1 MDPLIMAAIA
11 LAALLLAGGVFAG
24 VVTALKLLFPDKDP
38 VQGRLEALKK
48 LKALNE
54 QAEKGPRKE
63 LFETLVEGV
72 TPLSQKFN
80 QGNSKH
86 ADNVKALLAQAGE
99 ADHDTAIHRFL
110 AVEMAV
116 GIICAALG
124 LTMGFMLGVKNFG
137 LGMGVMMALGAG
149 IAGMLLGK
157 YVALI
162 NIRSKAGKR
171 KTEIRYTLPDALD
184 LMVVCVEA
192 GLGLDSTVQRIG
204 DETERMAPELS
215 YEFKRLNKELNA
227 GIPRGEAFS
236 NLGTRSGVDELR
248 SLCSMIVQADKLGT
262 SVADS
267 LRVYAD
273 DVRVRRRQKA
283 EELAAKASTKMTVP
297 LVFFVFP
304 PLFIV
309 LMAPMLISAL
319 GTFMGGGA
327 SAITGGGGAPSP

>member
-1 MDPLIMAAIA
+1 MPPLTIA
-11 LAALLLAGGVFAG
+11 LIAFAGLLLVGAAFFLTFQSLA
-24 VVTALKLLFPDKDP
+24 LLFPEKDP
-38 VQGRLEALKK
+38 VHSRLDSLKQ
-48 LKALNE
+48 LKALGGR
-54 QAEKGPRKE
+54 AATPRKD
-63 LFETLVEGV
+63 LFETLVDFS
-72 TPLSQKFN
+72 TPLSQQFYR
-80 QGNSKH
+80 GNDRH
-86 ADNVKALLAQAGE
+86 YENVKTLLAQAGQ
-99 ADHDTAIHRFL
+99 ADHDTAVNRFL
-110 AVEMAV
+110 AVEIAV
-116 GIICAALG
+116 GMVCAGFGLLG
-124 LTMGFMLGVKNFG
+124 GFMIGVKNFG
-137 LGMGVMMALGAG
+137 LGMGMVVSVGAL
-149 IAGMLLGK
+149 IAGLLLGK
-157 YVALI
+157 YLALI

-171 KTEIRYTLPDALD
+171 KTEIRYTLPDTLD

-192 GLGLDSTVQRIG
+192 GLGLDSTIQRIG

-227 GIPRGEAFS
+227 GIQRGEAFS

-283 EELAAKASTKMTVP
+283 EELAAKASTKMTIP

-309 LMAPMLISAL
+309 LMAPMLISSL
-319 GTFMGGGA
+319 GSFMGGAG
-327 SAITGGGGAPSP
+327 SALGSSVGR